1 MTIVSYKQINNHDE
15 PVASSK
21 EVEIQW
27 LEDEKKDRIT
37 KQKDNKTKEWKQ
49 KLVWNFHFF
58 VYGYWLGTKANNVCP
73 PYPWGIS
80 NTLKHNTHVV
90 CTHVVCMHAYY

>member
-37 KQKDNKTKEWKQ
+37 KQKSENKNLCE
-49 KLVWNFHFF
+49 
-58 VYGYWLGTKANNVCP
+58 
-73 PYPWGIS
+73 IS
-80 NTLKHNTHVV
+80 IFLCTVIDWVRRPTMCAHLIREVLAILLNTTLT
-90 CTHVVCMHAYY
+90 